1 MAGKNTAIVLA
12 AGQGKRMHSKIQK
25 QFLEIQGYPVL
36 YYSLRCFQESPLIQD
51 IILVT
56 GEDALSYCKEE
67 IVKKYGFT
75 KVSNV
80 IAGGKERYD
89 SVYAGLCACKDCRY
103 VLIHDGARPFIT
115 EEIYCTLLPEEES
128 IMISDWPVYK
138 EERNFPDAEKAI
150 EGFKEVVRGIRN
162 TRTEMNVPNN
172 RKTSLHIVAKDADTA
187 AMYENSKKSFVN
199 LAFAK
204 EILVQTDKNGISED
218 AVSVVVSNAVV
229 YMPLEDLIDKDKEI
243 ERLTKETERLA
254 KEIARCE
261 GMLNNPNFVN
271 KAPAA
276 KVDAEKDK
284 LAKYKEMMDKVKGQ
298 LEQLQK

>member
-115 EEIYCTLLPEEES
+115 EEIIERGLEK
-128 IMISDWPVYK
+128 VK
-138 EERNFPDAEKAI
+138 ETGACVVGMPSKDTIKLSDAEGYVKETPDRKCVWTIQTPQIFSYALIREAHDSIRKKDMSKITDDAMVI
-150 EGFKEVVRGIRN
+150 EQETGVKVALAEGSYQNIKI
-162 TRTEMNVPNN
+162 TTPEDM
-172 RKTSLHIVAKDADTA
+172 KTA
-187 AMYENSKKSFVN
+187 E
-199 LAFAK
+199 AF
-204 EILVQTDKNGISED
+204 
-218 AVSVVVSNAVV
+218 
-229 YMPLEDLIDKDKEI
+229 LED
-243 ERLTKETERLA
+243 
-254 KEIARCE
+254 
-261 GMLNNPNFVN
+261 
-271 KAPAA
+271 
-276 KVDAEKDK
+276 
-284 LAKYKEMMDKVKGQ
+284 
-298 LEQLQK
+298 